1 MYNLR
6 PGVQKIK
13 RAKRALTLL
22 AAIITAVAVAIPAP
36 AFADDGFFIDLP
48 SAPPAGQNDAASGG
62 ASDGQTGAT
71 DGGTADGT
79 SGEDDGFIID
89 VPPVP
94 GGATPGGDEQS
105 NTGEQTADGT
115 YSVNTALLHYTNP
128 QQPSMGDLAIEHDKS
143 LVLVK
148 DGKAEIRLFFKSLE
162 TLGMT
167 GYLQN
172 LWRVTDI
179 VKDGS
184 IVTSFKKTPA
194 SVYSRY
200 EGVTDAFNTAE
211 GPWYPKELGMSVD
224 IGEGTEDIIVRVF
237 VPVMEAITAGAG
249 EQFARLRV
257 DWESLTLLSS
267 ETDNKAPIETPG
279 DTETDNPNESKAEE
293 ANKGNT
299 GIETPS
305 SSGSVDPSKQGSYL
319 VNISLWKEAEN
330 SLSMGNVAFEGES
343 GLVKTSSSG
352 SSVLQVG
359 THPVA
364 VSGYTTG
371 ITAFQYD
378 IGQGYKDATVK
389 KSGSF
394 TTNTK
399 YDGVSHKITCL
410 RVLELDLPNT
420 TTNYITVRFKVPY
433 TPMDAV
439 AVDGEGWLNARL
451 RIDWNSATDA
461 GGMSQLEATPT
472 PAEAITD
479 EEAEA
484 TELSDKTTGIK
495 LAAKAGVV
503 PADATLSVKAITSG
517 AAFTK
522 AEAALK
528 DVLAAETPKFKLY
541 DISLVQSKAV
551 IQPNGVITISVPIP
565 TDYDK
570 TKVALYRINDDG
582 TATLIKGKVSGE
594 NFEIALSRLSLYA
607 LAESETIINEIETPL
622 AESVFTDI
630 TGHWAYEAIMFAVE
644 KGLFNGTSE
653 TTFSPNADMNRGM
666 FVTVLG
672 RMAGIDAK
680 AYASAAF
687 SDTAAGS
694 YYTPY
699 AAWASENGIVQGVGD
714 GLFAPAQEV
723 TRQEMAV
730 MLCNYA
736 DFAKIELGN
745 ETQVTFA
752 DDARIASW
760 AKDGVYALA
769 FAGVLGGVGE
779 GNFAPEKTAT
789 RAEAATVIMRFV
801 QGYVE

>member
-13 RAKRALTLL
+13 RIKRALTLF
-22 AAIITAVAVAIPAP
+22 AAIVTAVAVAMPAP

-48 SAPPAGQNDAASGG
+48 SAPAAGQNDAASGG
-62 ASDGQTGAT
+62 ASDGQVGAT
-71 DGGTADGT
+71 DEGTTGGTTG
-79 SGEDDGFIID
+79 GDDGFIID
-89 VPPVP
+89 IPPAS
-94 GGATPGGDEQS
+94 GGGEPA
-105 NTGEQTADGT
+105 NTDEQTADGT
-115 YSVNTALLHYTNP
+115 YSVNTELLHYTNP

-143 LVLVK
+143 LIIVK
-148 DGKAEIRLFFKSLE
+148 DGKAEIRLFFKSLDAFG
-162 TLGMT
+162 TT
-167 GYLQN
+167 GYLLN

-179 VKDGS
+179 VKNGS
-184 IVTSFKKTPA
+184 VVTSFKKVPA

-200 EGVTDAFNTAE
+200 DGVTDAFNTAE
-211 GPWYPKELGMSVD
+211 GPWYPKELGMDVN

-237 VPVMEAITAGAG
+237 VPVMEAITTGAG

-257 DWESLTLLSS
+257 DWESLTFISS

-279 DTETDNPNESKAEE
+279 DTETDNPNDAKTEE
-293 ANKGNT
+293 ENKGNT
-299 GIETPS
+299 EIETPS
-305 SSGSVDPSKQGSYL
+305 AAESVDPSKQGSYL

-330 SLSMGNVAFEGES
+330 NLSMGNVAFEGES

-371 ITAFQYD
+371 ITAFQYN
-378 IGQGYKDATVK
+378 IGNGYTDATVK
-389 KSGSF
+389 KSESF

-410 RVLELDLPNT
+410 RVLELELPNT
-420 TTNYITVRFKVPY
+420 TTNYITVRFRVPY

-472 PAEAITD
+472 PEEAITD
-479 EEAEA
+479 EEAEG
-484 TELSDKTTGIK
+484 TELSDKATGIT
-495 LAAKAGVV
+495 LMAEAGVI

-517 AAFTK
+517 ADFTK
-522 AEAALK
+522 ALAALK
-528 DVLAAETPKFKLY
+528 EVLAAETPKFKLY
-541 DISLVQSKAV
+541 DISLMQSKAA
-551 IQPNGVITISVPIP
+551 IQPSGVITISVPIP

-607 LAESETIINEIETPL
+607 LAESETVINEIETPL
-622 AESVFTDI
+622 AASVFTDI
-630 TGHWAYEAIMFAVE
+630 AGHWAYDAIKFAVE
-644 KGLFNGTSE
+644 NGLFNGTSE
-653 TTFSPNADMNRGM
+653 TTFSPNVAMNRGM

-672 RMAGIDAK
+672 RMEGIDANS
-680 AYASAAF
+680 YATAAF
-687 SDTAAGS
+687 SDTTAGS

-699 AAWASENGIVQGVGD
+699 AAWASENGIASGVGD
-714 GLFAPAQEV
+714 DLFAPSREI

-736 DFAKIELGN
+736 DCAKIELGN

-752 DDARIASW
+752 DDAVIASW

-789 RAEAATVIMRFV
+789 RAEVATVLMRFV
-801 QGYVE
+801 QRYVQ

>member
-1 MYNLR
+1 MYKPR

-13 RAKRALTLL
+13 RAKRALTLF
-22 AAIITAVAVAIPAP
+22 AALVTAAAVAMPSP
-36 AFADDGFFIDLP
+36 AFADDGFFIELP
-48 SAPPAGQNDAASGG
+48 SAPGAEQNDDASAD
-62 ASDGQTGAT
+62 ASTEQTGAT
-71 DGGTADGT
+71 DGGTAGGT

-89 VPPVP
+89 IPPVP
-94 GGATPGGDEQS
+94 GGATPGDEQS

-115 YSVNTALLHYTNP
+115 YSVHTALLHYSNP
-128 QQPSMGDLAIEHDKS
+128 LQPSMGDLAIEHDKS
-143 LVLVK
+143 LILVK
-148 DGKAEIRLFFKSLE
+148 DGKAEIRLFFKPLE
-162 TLGMT
+162 TLGTT
-167 GYLQN
+167 GHLLN
-172 LWRVTDI
+172 LWGVTDI

-184 IVTSFKKTPA
+184 IVTSFKKVPA
-194 SVYSRY
+194 AVYSRY

-211 GPWYPKELGMSVD
+211 GPWYPKELGMNVD

-257 DWESLTLLSS
+257 DWGSLAFVSS
-267 ETDNKAPIETPG
+267 ETDSKAPLETPE
-279 DTETDNPNESKAEE
+279 DAKTEEE
-293 ANKGNT
+293 NKGNT
-299 GIETPS
+299 ELETPPAEE
-305 SSGSVDPSKQGSYL
+305 SVDPSKQGSYL

-330 SLSMGNVAFEGES
+330 NLSMGNVAFEGES

-378 IGQGYKDATVK
+378 IGQGYTDATVK
-389 KSGSF
+389 KSESF

-410 RVLELDLPNT
+410 RVLELELPNT

-451 RIDWNSATDA
+451 RIDWNSAADA
-461 GGMSQLEATPT
+461 GGLSQLEATPT
-472 PAEAITD
+472 PEEAITD
-479 EEAEA
+479 EEAED
-484 TELSDKTTGIK
+484 TELSDKATGIT
-495 LAAKAGVV
+495 LTAEAGVV

-517 AAFTK
+517 ADFTK
-522 AEAALK
+522 ALAALK
-528 DVLAAETPKFKLY
+528 EVLAAETPKFKLY
-541 DISLVQSKAV
+541 DISLMQSQAV

-565 TDYDK
+565 ADYDK

-607 LAESETIINEIETPL
+607 LTESETVINEIETPL
-622 AESVFTDI
+622 ADSVFTDI
-630 TGHWAYEAIMFAVE
+630 EGHWAYEAIVFAVE
-644 KGLFNGTSE
+644 NGLFNGTSD
-653 TTFSPNADMNRGM
+653 TTFSPNIAMNRGM

-672 RMAGIDAK
+672 RMEGIDANS
-680 AYASAAF
+680 YATAAF
-687 SDTAAGS
+687 SDTATGS

-699 AAWASENGIVQGVGD
+699 AAWASANGIASGVGD
-714 GLFAPAQEV
+714 GLFAPSREI
-723 TRQEMAV
+723 TRQEMAA
-730 MLCNYA
+730 MLNNYVNFKGIRLSSDA
-736 DFAKIELGN
+736 E
-745 ETQVTFA
+745 VTFA
-752 DDARIASW
+752 DDAEIASW

-769 FAGVLGGVGE
+769 FAGVLNGVGD
-779 GNFAPEKTAT
+779 NNYAPAKTAT
-789 RAEAATVIMRFV
+789 RAEVATVLMRFV
-801 QGYVE
+801 QGYVQ